1 MKNNRSLERDLVTW
15 WPVKRGPAKRWSAAV
30 LTRIAATIAVAAL
43 LSACAGKS
51 GGGGYDPGPPSRG
64 GYFTQ

>member
-1 MKNNRSLERDLVTW
+1 MKNNRSLEREA
-15 WPVKRGPAKRWSAAV
+15 VKRGPAKKRRAV
-30 LTRIAATIAVAAL
+30 LLTATAATIAVAAV

-51 GGGGYDPGPPSRG
+51 GGGYDTSPPSRG